1 MSLGMTQYAVGL
13 SAGALFTTPPGPCS
27 ITFSN
32 STGSTIYVGTSS
44 AVSATN
50 GFPIPSGA
58 PPVTVNV
65 PPGGKPVT
73 LQAIAAG
80 ATTGGLGVIVST
92 PN

>member
-1 MSLGMTQYAVGL
+1 MSLNLSQVTVTQ
-13 SAGALFTTPPGPCS
+13 SAGPLLTTPPGPCS

-32 STGSTIYVGTSS
+32 NTGAAIYVGTSS

-58 PPVTVNV
+58 PPVTVV
-65 PPGGKPVT
+65 MPPGAKPVV
-73 LQAIAAG
+73 LQAIAGG
-80 ATTGGLGVIVST
+80 ATTGGLGVIIST